1 MSELQ
6 IFDCTQGEDA
16 WYACRAGIPTAS
28 EFSTVLAKCR
38 GGGESVTRRK
48 YMLTLA
54 AERIAGP
61 SPFDRYSNGAMQ
73 RGHEYEQEARDMYQL
88 ITGHDVE
95 QIGFMRRGDVGYSP
109 DGLIG
114 GDGLLEIKTKAYALH
129 IDCLLKDEVPS
140 EHIAQVQGGLW
151 VSGRQ
156 WLDFCSYS
164 SGLPIFIKRVPRDHQ
179 RIAEIAVAVEKFIEE
194 LLATERLIRKYRRPA
209 Q

>member
-16 WYACRAGIPTAS
+16 WFACRAGIPTAS
-28 EFSTVLAKCR
+28 EFSTILAKGR

-48 YMLTLA
+48 YLYTLA

-61 SPFDRYSNGAMQ
+61 SPFDCYSNGAMQ
-73 RGHEYEQEARDMYQL
+73 RGHDYELEARDMYSLLTDNEVQQ
-88 ITGHDVE
+88 V
-95 QIGFMRRGDVGYSP
+95 GFMRRGDVGYSP

-114 GDGLLEIKTKAYALH
+114 GDGLLEIKTKSYPLH
-129 IDCLLKDEVPS
+129 LDCLLNDEVPS

-156 WLDFCSYS
+156 WLDFVSYS
-164 SGLPIFIKRVPRDHQ
+164 PGLPIFIKRVPRDESYIARLKVEVEQ
-179 RIAEIAVAVEKFIEE
+179 FNSELADLVERIKQYKRVA
-194 LLATERLIRKYRRPA
+194 
-209 Q
+209 

>member
-16 WYACRAGIPTAS
+16 WFACRAGIPTAS
-28 EFSTVLAKCR
+28 EFSTILAKGR
-38 GGGESVTRRK
+38 GGGESITRRK
-48 YMLTLA
+48 YLLTLA
-54 AERIAGP
+54 GERIGGP
-61 SPFDRYSNGAMQ
+61 SPFERYSSGAMQ

-129 IDCLLKDEVPS
+129 IDCMLKDEVPS
-140 EHIAQVQGGLW
+140 EHIAQCQGGLW
-151 VSGRQ
+151 VSGRE

-164 SGLPIFIKRVPRDHQ
+164 PGLPIFIKRVQRDEPYIARLKVEVEAFNAELSELVE
-179 RIAEIAVAVEKFIEE
+179 RIKQYKRAS
-194 LLATERLIRKYRRPA
+194 
-209 Q
+209 